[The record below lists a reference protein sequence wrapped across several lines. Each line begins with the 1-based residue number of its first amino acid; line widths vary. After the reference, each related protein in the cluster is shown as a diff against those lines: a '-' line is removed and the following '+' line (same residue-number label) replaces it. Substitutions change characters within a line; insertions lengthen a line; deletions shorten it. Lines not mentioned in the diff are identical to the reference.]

1 MLKSKKTII
10 IVAVAL
16 IAVVVGGIIWTNK
29 SNKKTPQ
36 RIASVQ
42 TTRATRSSLT
52 VYASASG
59 KITPELTYN
68 MGFEKKGTL
77 IELNVSVGDQVKKG
91 QLLARL
97 QTESTQAE
105 IDANIAAAELEVA
118 KAQQALDDLIASA
131 ETDKAAVMQNIVT
144 YAEEVKDAR
153 YQLELYLVP
162 QDQIK
167 LSAIDAFDM
176 TRKRLEEASAAF
188 EPYKYLS
195 QYFDK
200 REEMLEKLYQAQ
212 ADYNAAVTRLQYEY
226 QLEVAQANLNKAR
239 ADYEKLKDGPDPAQ
253 LAIAKAD
260 LASAEAKL
268 ALAKENKSILEM
280 TAPIDGNIVEVSAKV
295 GEVLDAAPVIT
306 LVSRT
311 CPQLEIYL
319 DENDLGKIKIG
330 YETEIVFDALPNK
343 KYFGKVIQIDPSL
356 VDLSGVSSVR
366 AVVALDEKSCSQADQ
381 LVIGLNASVEVIAG
395 RVNEAVIVPIEALR
409 EIDADE
415 YGVFVMENGKIR
427 LRKVTVGLMDET
439 TAEIREGLE
448 AGEVVTTGTI
458 KKN

>member
-1 MLKSKKTII
+1 MLKSKKGLLLMAVLALVII
-10 IVAVAL
+10 I
-16 IAVVVGGIIWTNK
+16 GGIVWYSS
-29 SNKKTPQ
+29 SNKKAPQ
-36 RIASVQ
+36 KTVSVQ
-42 TTRATRSSLT
+42 TTRAQRGSLT
-52 VYASASG
+52 VFASASG

-77 IELNVSVGDQVKKG
+77 IELHVKVGDQVKKD
-91 QLLARL
+91 QVLARL
-97 QTESTQAE
+97 QTESTQEE
-105 IDANIAAAELEVA
+105 IEANITAAELDVA
-118 KAQQALDDLIASA
+118 KAQQTLDELIASA
-131 ETDKAAVMQNIVT
+131 ETTKATAMENIVT
-144 YAEEVKDAR
+144 YAQAVKDAE

-162 QDQIK
+162 TEQIK
-167 LSAIDAFDM
+167 LSAIEAFDM

-239 ADYEKLKDGPDPAQ
+239 ADYEKVKDGPDPTE
-253 LAIAKAD
+253 LAIAKAE
-260 LASAEAKL
+260 LAYAQAKL
-268 ALAKENKSILEM
+268 ALAKEDTSILEM

-295 GEVLDAAPVIT
+295 GEVLDAEPVIT

-311 CPQLEIYL
+311 CPQVEIYL
-319 DENDLGKIKIG
+319 DENDLSKVKVG

-343 KYFGKVIQIDPSL
+343 KYYGTVTHIDPSL

-366 AVVALDEKSCSQADQ
+366 AMVALDEKSCGEADQ

-395 RVNEAVIVPIEALR
+395 RVKDAVIIPIEALR
-409 EIDADE
+409 EVDTDE
-415 YGVFVMENGKIR
+415 YGVFVQENGKIR
-427 LRKVTVGLMDET
+427 LHKVVVGLMDDIS
-439 TAEIREGLE
+439 AEIREGLQ
-448 AGEVVTTGTI
+448 AGDVITTGTI
-458 KKN
+458 KTY